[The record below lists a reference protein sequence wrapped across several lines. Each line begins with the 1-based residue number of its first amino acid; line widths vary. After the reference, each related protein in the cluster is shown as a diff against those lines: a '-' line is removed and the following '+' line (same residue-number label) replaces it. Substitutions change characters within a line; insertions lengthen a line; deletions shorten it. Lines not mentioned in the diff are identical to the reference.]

1 MWWLYLLFP
10 SLGLTDEILGWIL
23 RLAEVHRQLQQVLLG
38 MRRNL
43 RAFLNNLDGSAA
55 PPLAF
60 NANLLRVL
68 LLATFVAS
76 ISKAIACSSDSS
88 ISVRSV
94 KQSDPL
100 SLAPDLPISLIYENH
115 AFHDSIDSQTSTS
128 VMLMD
133 AVKGIDITVCK

>member
-1 MWWLYLLFP
+1 MWWLYQLLP
-10 SLGLTDEILGWIL
+10 SLGLTGEILGWIL
-23 RLAEVHRQLQQVLLG
+23 RLAEVHRQLQQVLLS
-38 MRRNL
+38 MQQNL
-43 RAFLNNLDGSAA
+43 RTFLDNLDGSAA

-76 ISKAIACSSDSS
+76 IPKAIACSSDSS

-94 KQSDPL
+94 KQSDLL
-100 SLAPDLPISLIYENH
+100 SVAPDLPISLIYEDR
-115 AFHDSIDSQTSTS
+115 AFHDSTDPQTSTS

-133 AVKGIDITVCK
+133 AAKGIDIAVCK